1 MASRGGES
9 SGVTRTGATST
20 VIWMFDAGKIW
31 LPEISDTAPAETD
44 RVGDTPA
51 VIRWAASRM
60 AVMVTPERLEAAS
73 SRDTL
78 PPVPV
83 TRTPE

>member
-1 MASRGGES
+1 MSRGGS
-9 SGVTRTGATST
+9 SGGVRTGATST
-20 VIWMFDAGKIW
+20 VIWMFDADEIR

-51 VIRWAASRM
+51 VIRWAASKM
-60 AVMVTPERLEAAS
+60 AVMVTPEWLEAAS
-73 SRDTL
+73 SRATL
-78 PPVPV
+78 PPVPA